1 LRERRNNE
9 TFPGIFS
16 EEWAMTF
23 VGIDTVVYATD
34 DMKLARRF
42 FTDWGLK
49 KTKATPTKTVFETE
63 IGSEVVLYPSNSK
76 HLPPPAAPGLGYRET
91 IWGVSSAKHLKQ
103 IADELSRDQE
113 LKFDDDGTIHAVDP
127 NGFATGFR
135 VWKHRHSLKFEPTEY
150 NSPAGRPRVNKVG
163 AFHQR
168 GRPLRMGHVAFL
180 VPDIKAAETFYS
192 KRLGFPVSDRYA
204 GGSGVF
210 LRYAKESD
218 HHNLFFIHSKQGKS
232 AFHHV
237 AFEVSDIHEVFGG
250 GLAFDR
256 KGWPTEV
263 GPGRHP
269 ISSAY
274 FWYFKN
280 PCGGAIEYFSDP
292 DYVTEAWKPTAYRVN
307 RFSEWHVVDGVGPA
321 DDGRVRPSMAASRA
335 ESL

>member
-1 LRERRNNE
+1 
-9 TFPGIFS
+9 
-16 EEWAMTF
+16 MTY
-23 VGIDTVVYATD
+23 VGIDAVVYAAD
-34 DMKLARRF
+34 DVKLARRF

-49 KTKATPTKTVFETE
+49 KIKSNQSQTIFETA
-63 IGSEVVLYPSNSK
+63 IGSQVVIYPSDSK
-76 HLPPPAAPGLGYRET
+76 RLPSPAAPGLGYRET
-91 IWGVSSAKHLKQ
+91 IWGVSSSKHLNQ
-103 IADELSRDQE
+103 IADELSRDQD
-113 LKFDDDGTIHAVDP
+113 LQFDDDGTIHAVDP

-135 VWKHRHSLKFEPTEY
+135 IWKHKRSVKFDATKY
-150 NSPAGRPRVNKVG
+150 NSPANRQRVDKI
-163 AFHQR
+163 ATFHQQ

-180 VPDIKAAETFYS
+180 VPDIKAAETFYC

-210 LRYAKESD
+210 LRYAKQSD
-218 HHNLFFIHSKQGKS
+218 HHNLFFIHSKKGKAS
-232 AFHHV
+232 FHHV
-237 AFEVSDIHEVFGG
+237 AFEVQDIHEVFGG

-280 PCGGAIEYFSDP
+280 PCGGAVEYFSDS
-292 DYVTEAWKPTAYRVN
+292 DFVTEAWKPTAYRNN
-307 RFSEWHVVDGVGPA
+307 RFSEWHVVDGVGQA
-321 DDGRVRPSMAASRA
+321 DDGRVRPSMAASQA

>member
-1 LRERRNNE
+1 
-9 TFPGIFS
+9 
-16 EEWAMTF
+16 MTF
-23 VGIDTVVYATD
+23 VGIDAVVYAAD

-49 KTKATPTKTVFETE
+49 KIKATQSQTVFETA
-63 IGSEVVLYPSNSK
+63 IGSQVVLYPSGSK
-76 HLPPPAAPGLGYRET
+76 HLPAPAAPGLGYRET
-91 IWGVSSAKHLKQ
+91 IWGVSSWKHLKQ
-103 IADELSRDQE
+103 ITDELSRDQD
-113 LKFDDDGTIHAVDP
+113 LKIDDDGTVHAVDP

-135 VWKHRHSLKFEPTEY
+135 VWRRKRSLKLEATEY
-150 NSPAGRPRVNKVG
+150 NSPAGRPRVDKVA

-210 LRYAKESD
+210 LRYAQESD
-218 HHNLFFIHSKQGKS
+218 HHNLFFIHSKQGKAS
-232 AFHHV
+232 FHHV
-237 AFEVSDIHEVFGG
+237 AFEVQDIHEVFGG

-292 DYVTEAWKPTAYRVN
+292 DFVTEAWKPTAYRVN
-307 RFSEWHVVDGVGPA
+307 RFSEWHVVDGVGQA

-335 ESL
+335 ESH